1 MNKPIFTAIAL
12 IALASITSAQSTDI
26 TSLIRQAQ
34 DRSSHVKAAQ
44 AIVDARRA
52 SLGATR
58 SLTSPVLELSPG
70 VGFTN
75 GNTVLSQEFD
85 LFGRRSAATQLAEAT
100 LKVSELDIV
109 RARADVSLEVL
120 KTLAALLASEQEL
133 EISDASV
140 KSAKALLAAVTKQHE
155 IGEAPKVH
163 VTRAELDV
171 LRATQ
176 QLTQAKGRFKLTQA
190 AMESVLGTELSA
202 QNIRWPDANL
212 SPAPAASFELLSANL
227 EFNVAEAQARVTRTE
242 YAPTFS
248 AGLASDVWSL
258 DRNQFR
264 RDNFGLQISFRM
276 PLYDS
281 GQRRGILKSS
291 ELEIAAARSRV
302 EEARRKAN
310 LRFVEATQAYETARL
325 VAANYEGDVLP
336 KGEAMLTAM
345 REGYAAGLVTLV
357 EVLEAQQT
365 LMKLRQEQVQ
375 ATLNLRLAEIDLWN
389 AQLTLPGVEVSR

>member
-1 MNKPIFTAIAL
+1 M
-12 IALASITSAQSTDI
+12 
-26 TSLIRQAQ
+26 
-34 DRSSHVKAAQ
+34 
-44 AIVDARRA
+44 
-52 SLGATR
+52 
-58 SLTSPVLELSPG
+58 LELSPG